1 MELVHRAP
9 EILPLLFSV
18 EFLSQVPSPE
28 QLPLQIRVYEIS
40 GPLFFGAADVIEHIA
55 VKD

>member
-18 EFLSQVPSPE
+18 EFLS

>member
-9 EILPLLFSV
+9 KILPLLFSV